1 MKKICYVFLAL
12 ISILIIGWLLSK
24 QSSLKESFRSNKKK
38 RSHRRK
44 KFLNPYFH
52 GKKTLKHMISEMAN
66 DALLDKLKKGPTLI
80 NMGGIYT
87 ILDEMKNLP
96 NKLF

>member
-1 MKKICYVFLAL
+1 MKKRCFVFLAL
-12 ISILIIGWLLSK
+12 VSILIIGWFLNKRSF
-24 QSSLKESFRSNKKK
+24 LKESFRSKKRK

-44 KFLNPYFH
+44 RVLHPYFH
-52 GKKTLKHMISEMAN
+52 RKKTLKHMISEMAN

>member
-1 MKKICYVFLAL
+1 
-12 ISILIIGWLLSK
+12 
-24 QSSLKESFRSNKKK
+24 
-38 RSHRRK
+38 
-44 KFLNPYFH
+44 
-52 GKKTLKHMISEMAN
+52 AN